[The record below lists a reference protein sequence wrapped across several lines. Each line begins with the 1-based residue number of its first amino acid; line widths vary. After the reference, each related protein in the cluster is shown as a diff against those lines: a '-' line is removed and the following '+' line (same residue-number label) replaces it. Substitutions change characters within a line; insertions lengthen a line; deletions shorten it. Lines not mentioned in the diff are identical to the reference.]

1 MMLLQATPTNFASY
15 QSTITNI
22 LSNAS
27 ITPIGTAIQGVA
39 ISLVAVTALVGIYEA
54 FFDGGNLRA
63 AAVTMLKYIIVAY
76 IITNWTSLFQ
86 TMITDMATVTNTLQG
101 GANVNTDVYDAFNQS
116 LQTYYASTGDGIL
129 TQLFNAAS
137 GQILMVVLTAICS
150 FIESA
155 AYMFFCFWYTF
166 WGAILWGIGPIIIA
180 LLPSSGLG
188 RYATA
193 YLSKVGEWLMWPIL
207 YAILGAIMVA
217 LNMNTATA
225 ILNTNSSS
233 LAAVTT
239 GVHHRHLDS
248 VGHLSPHHSLH
259 GAHPDLRSL
268 RSRRRRD
275 GGPRHENNQARDV
288 RRQGR
293 REAAAQVEALVAEC
307 MPRPAEVEA
316 VAACR
321 PGHSIAAMLP
331 DRAAGEC
338 LLRTLPRLP
347 LKWVQP

>member
-27 ITPIGTAIQGVA
+27 VKPIGTAIQGVA

-54 FFDGGNLRA
+54 FFDAGNLRA
-63 AAVTMLKYIIVAY
+63 AAITMLKYIIVAY
-76 IITNWTSLFQ
+76 LITNWTSLFQ
-86 TMITDMATVTNTLQG
+86 TMITDMARVTNTLQG
-101 GANVNTDVYDAFNQS
+101 GATDTDVYDAFNQS
-116 LQTYYASTGDGIL
+116 LQSYYASTGDGIL

-166 WGAILWGIGPIIIA
+166 SGAILWGIGPIIIA

-188 RYATA
+188 RYAKA

-225 ILNTNSSS
+225 ILNTNS
-233 LAAVTT
+233 T
-239 GVHHRHLDS
+239 
-248 VGHLSPHHSLH
+248 LSQQS
-259 GAHPDLRSL
+259 
-268 RSRRRRD
+268 
-275 GGPRHENNQARDV
+275 Q
-288 RRQGR
+288 
-293 REAAAQVEALVAEC
+293 QVYIIAT
-307 MPRPAEVEA
+307 
-316 VAACR
+316 
-321 PGHSIAAMLP
+321 SIALAI
-331 DRAAGEC
+331 C
-338 LLRTLPRLP
+338 LLTIPFTAHTLISGHFALAGGVLVGLVMKTTRVAQSAGRVGASGGAVGGRSGGGSGGVVYAASGGGGSGGMQAGSLYRSDVSGSGGGRMPP
-347 LKWVQP
+347 PFTPPPAV

>member
-39 ISLVAVTALVGIYEA
+39 ISMVAVTALVGIYEA

-63 AAVTMLKYIIVAY
+63 AAITMLKYIIVAY

-101 GANVNTDVYDAFNQS
+101 GANVSTDVYDAFNQS

-225 ILNTNSSS
+225 ILNTNSS
-233 LAAVTT
+233 
-239 GVHHRHLDS
+239 
-248 VGHLSPHHSLH
+248 LSQQS
-259 GAHPDLRSL
+259 
-268 RSRRRRD
+268 
-275 GGPRHENNQARDV
+275 Q
-288 RRQGR
+288 
-293 REAAAQVEALVAEC
+293 QVYIIAT
-307 MPRPAEVEA
+307 
-316 VAACR
+316 
-321 PGHSIAAMLP
+321 SIALAICLLTIPFTAHTLISGHFAFVGGVMVGLVMKTTKLAMLASRVSAGN
-331 DRAAGEC
+331 RAVGSAGGGEVYAASSGGGGSGGMQAGA
-338 LLRTLPRLP
+338 LYPSVVSGSGGGRMPPPYTPP
-347 LKWVQP
+347 PSA

>member
-1 MMLLQATPTNFASY
+1 M
-15 QSTITNI
+15 
-22 LSNAS
+22 SNAS

-39 ISLVAVTALVGIYEA
+39 ISLVAVTALIGIYEA

-76 IITNWTSLFQ
+76 IITNWTNLFQ

-116 LQTYYASTGDGIL
+116 LQTYYTSTGDGIL

-188 RYATA
+188 KYAIA
-193 YLSKVGEWLMWPIL
+193 YLSKVGEWLLWPIL

-225 ILNTNSSS
+225 ILNTNS
-233 LAAVTT
+233 T
-239 GVHHRHLDS
+239 
-248 VGHLSPHHSLH
+248 LSQQS
-259 GAHPDLRSL
+259 
-268 RSRRRRD
+268 
-275 GGPRHENNQARDV
+275 Q
-288 RRQGR
+288 
-293 REAAAQVEALVAEC
+293 QVYIIAT
-307 MPRPAEVEA
+307 
-316 VAACR
+316 
-321 PGHSIAAMLP
+321 SIALAI
-331 DRAAGEC
+331 C
-338 LLRTLPRLP
+338 LLTIPFTAHTLVTGHFALAGGVMVGLVMKTTKVAMSAGR
-347 LKWVQP
+347 VGGGGGAGGGGAGGGAGAGVYAATSGGGGSSGMQPAALYRSDASGSGGGRMPPPHTPPPAA

>member
-1 MMLLQATPTNFASY
+1 MMLLQATPTNFVSY
-15 QSTITNI
+15 QGTITNI

-27 ITPIGTAIQGVA
+27 IKPIGTAIQGVA
-39 ISLVAVTALVGIYEA
+39 ISLVAVTALIGIYEA

-76 IITNWTSLFQ
+76 IITNWTNLFQ

-101 GANVNTDVYDAFNQS
+101 GADINTDVYDAFNQS
-116 LQTYYASTGDGIL
+116 LQSYYASTGDGIL

-137 GQILMVVLTAICS
+137 GQILMAVLTAICS
-150 FIESA
+150 FIESV

-188 RYATA
+188 KYATA

-225 ILNTNSSS
+225 ILNTNSTLSQQS
-233 LAAVTT
+233 QQVYIIVT
-239 GVHHRHLDS
+239 
-248 VGHLSPHHSLH
+248 
-259 GAHPDLRSL
+259 
-268 RSRRRRD
+268 
-275 GGPRHENNQARDV
+275 
-288 RRQGR
+288 
-293 REAAAQVEALVAEC
+293 
-307 MPRPAEVEA
+307 
-316 VAACR
+316 
-321 PGHSIAAMLP
+321 SIALAICLLTIP
-331 DRAAGEC
+331 FTAHTLVSGHFALAGGVIVGIVTKTTKLATSAAKTGGGGGAGPGGGAGFYAAGGGGGGSAGQFVPSAA
-338 LLRTLPRLP
+338 LYRSDASGSGGGRMPPPHTPAP
-347 LKWVQP
+347 SV